1 MAKLWAYLF
10 FFKVPAMRGFKH
22 FFTDRPI
29 NTRRIT
35 VRGVGINEE
44 MAPGIVHRPN
54 GTEDWLFMLFYDPV
68 MLGVDGVITPQPA
81 HTLMIRR
88 PWRMQY
94 YGSTERRWRHTWVH
108 CDGEH
113 VRRLARQLR
122 LPTEQPIHH
131 ADPATAEQHLLALHE
146 ELTRPTGADEVI
158 VCNLLENWLRQVR
171 RRIDLASETDAVP
184 KAFLEAR
191 QYLDRHYD
199 QPVRLGDLAGRMH
212 LTEPHVCSMFG
223 RYFGISPMNYVIRLR
238 LRHAAHLLGD
248 RNLSVSRIASMVG
261 YDDLYH
267 FSKLFKKHLGVSPMA
282 MRRRGGGTLR
292 VTR

>member
-10 FFKVPAMRGFKH
+10 FFKVLAMRGFKH
-22 FFTDRPI
+22 FFAERPI

-44 MAPGIVHRPN
+44 MVSGIVHRPD

-68 MLGVDGVITPQPA
+68 MLGMDGTITPQPA
-81 HTLMIRR
+81 HTLMIWR
-88 PWRMQY
+88 PGRMQY
-94 YGSTERRWRHTWVH
+94 YGSPERRWRHTWVH
-108 CDGEH
+108 CDGEQ
-113 VRRLARQLR
+113 VRRLVRQLR
-122 LPTEQPIHH
+122 LPVGRPIHH
-131 ADPATAEQHLLALHE
+131 ADPATAEQHLLSLHE
-146 ELTRPTGADEVI
+146 ELTRPAGADEVI

-171 RRIDLASETDAVP
+171 RRIDRAAETDAVP
-184 KAFLEAR
+184 KAFTEAR

-199 QPVRLGDLAGRMH
+199 QPVRLGDLAKRMH

-238 LRHAAHLLGD
+238 LHHAVHLLGD
-248 RNLSVSRIASMVG
+248 RNLSVSRIAGMVG

-267 FSKLFKKHLGVSPMA
+267 FSRLFKKHLGVSPMG
-282 MRRRGGGTLR
+282 MRRHPRKVEG
-292 VTR
+292 VE